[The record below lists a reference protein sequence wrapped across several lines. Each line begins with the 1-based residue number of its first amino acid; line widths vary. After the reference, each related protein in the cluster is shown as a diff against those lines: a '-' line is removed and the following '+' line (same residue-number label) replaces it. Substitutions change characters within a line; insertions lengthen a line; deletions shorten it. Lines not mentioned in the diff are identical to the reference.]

1 MTNDLTTL
9 SGALLEMKD
18 ELIYQLGQKGV
29 TASYSSTDGLL
40 GLIGRIA
47 DIQQGGGS
55 CYHIEFSEDSYVAVG
70 GTATLEILLQ
80 ENYAPKSGAT
90 VTVTG
95 SDSSSYTGTTNN
107 EGIAQVTVS
116 VSATTTFTATY
127 GSVSDTC
134 TVTVQSYLFY
144 DACDSSAGLTNY
156 GSSVLVRGSNASITM
171 TYDSTENAY
180 KMSGSGNY
188 HAMIPIP
195 SLNDEDGYTI
205 KAEFKGPKTNLN
217 AQGFFLDNRNDTT
230 SYGEACFT
238 HRYNNEFALRPYKVS
253 QDGNVTN
260 QTGLSLTGNVWY
272 RIEMTVNGSS
282 ITGKLYDQNDTLK
295 STLTATQSVNN
306 KQMGLFLFC
315 EKGSTNST
323 CYVRNIKAEAL

>member
-1 MTNDLTTL
+1 
-9 SGALLEMKD
+9 
-18 ELIYQLGQKGV
+18 
-29 TASYSSTDGLL
+29 
-40 GLIGRIA
+40 
-47 DIQQGGGS
+47 
-55 CYHIEFSEDSYVAVG
+55 
-70 GTATLEILLQ
+70 
-80 ENYAPKSGAT
+80 
-90 VTVTG
+90 
-95 SDSSSYTGTTNN
+95 
-107 EGIAQVTVS
+107 
-116 VSATTTFTATY
+116 
-127 GSVSDTC
+127 
-134 TVTVQSYLFY
+134 
-144 DACDSSAGLTNY
+144 
-156 GSSVLVRGSNASITM
+156 M
-171 TYDSTENAY
+171 TYDPNENAY

-195 SLNDEDGYTI
+195 ALDDKDGYTI

-230 SYGEACFT
+230 SYGEACFS

-253 QDGNVTN
+253 QDGSVTN

-315 EKGSTNST
+315 EKGTTNST
-323 CYVRNIKAEAL
+323 CYVKNIVADYI